1 MNKVLQGIKEASEK
15 VKEYKDYVDRMYD
28 KYSITIG
35 MYDEQVLTEL
45 DDERQI
51 LLEEDYVFYYNG
63 NYHTDVIDFNYCE
76 KETTKDFYNKIKEG
90 IIKVCKDDLQDYEE
104 GELSTEEL
112 LDLIKFIKQLE
123 DKELSKTVDTMI
135 EEMKKDIKEK
145 EKLLDNL
152 KNQ

>member
-1 MNKVLQGIKEASEK
+1 M
-15 VKEYKDYVDRMYD
+15 
-28 KYSITIG
+28 
-35 MYDEQVLTEL
+35 
-45 DDERQI
+45 
-51 LLEEDYVFYYNG
+51 
-63 NYHTDVIDFNYCE
+63 
-76 KETTKDFYNKIKEG
+76 
-90 IIKVCKDDLQDYEE
+90 VCKDDLQDYEE